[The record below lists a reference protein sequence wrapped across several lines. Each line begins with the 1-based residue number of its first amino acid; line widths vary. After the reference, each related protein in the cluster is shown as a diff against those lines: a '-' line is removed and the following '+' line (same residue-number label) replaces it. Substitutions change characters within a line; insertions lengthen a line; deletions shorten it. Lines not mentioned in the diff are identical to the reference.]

1 MADSIDILTKDEQHV
16 RIFAEG
22 IEIDE
27 RLPKYVNIMNVKHK
41 AEKEIDLE
49 NVTPDSYRETLNK
62 IVKIS
67 DNKKE
72 DRLKYINHDILRKY
86 LIESINE
93 NGNDG
98 FSITDFNV
106 TLSERMREIVKD
118 TAFYKNG
125 IVYGTSSIKNV
136 NGYPEPMFKRIKWYH
151 MLWDVLKTKKKQL
164 DDKNKSNKF
173 DVVRYFSDIRFKSE
187 ENAKKY
193 VDRITEYINS
203 IGIAE
208 QTGQTA
214 LKERLFTELI
224 INKYESILYA
234 NGYDKLITE
243 EEMVE
248 LTKNAPKALSMA
260 YIENYTRIIPNEVIE
275 KKVELDKCEIFDN
288 YVILHYDIDG
298 KSYARTVAE
307 RNREVERARDP
318 ILFGVISG
326 SNKLYYIADWQD
338 EYCDLKFEDVVSII
352 GKETMEQNYL
362 SNKINN

>member
-16 RIFAEG
+16 RIFADG
-22 IEIDE
+22 IKIDE
-27 RLPKYVNIMNVKHK
+27 RLPKHIHIRKAKSKKANEIILDSDTADYYEDTSTKLVNPSS
-41 AEKEIDLE
+41 A
-49 NVTPDSYRETLNK
+49 
-62 IVKIS
+62 
-67 DNKKE
+67 KKK
-72 DRLKYINHDILRKY
+72 DTLKYINHDILRKY

-106 TLSERMREIVKD
+106 TLSEKMREIVKD
-118 TAFYKNG
+118 TTFYNNG
-125 IVYGTSSIKNV
+125 IVYGESTIKITAL
-136 NGYPEPMFKRIKWYH
+136 PELMYKEKKWYNI
-151 MLWDVLKTKKKQL
+151 LWNTLISKKKQL
-164 DDKNKSNKF
+164 DYKKKSNNF

-208 QTGQTA
+208 RTGQTA

-243 EEMVE
+243 EEMVA
-248 LTKNAPKALSMA
+248 LTKDAPKALSMV

-326 SNKLYYIADWQD
+326 SNKLYYIADWED
-338 EYCDLKFEDVVSII
+338 EYCDLKFEDVVSIV
-352 GKETMEQNYL
+352 GKLTMEQNYL
-362 SNKINN
+362 SNKIND